1 MNGDSSAAHYRKH
14 ACDYDASAA
23 RTMALRRRA
32 IARLALQSGD
42 VVVDAGCGTGLSFAL
57 LLEAVGRD
65 GQVIGVE
72 SSPQMMAL
80 ARQRV
85 AQEGWPNVLLIEDA
99 IERARWPVLADALL
113 FNYTHDIVRAPAALA
128 AIFRQS
134 RPGARVAAAGIKHP
148 PPASSTHRAGLI
160 LCAFTDDT
168 SPGAVTP
175 VLRAS
180 MHLGIYWCATFPV
193 CRLRPRCSEPAISP
207 GEDCPAWN
215 KRPLPFVVR
224 GAV

>member
-14 ACDYDASAA
+14 ARDYDASAA

-85 AQEGWPNVLLIEDA
+85 AQAGWTNVLLIEDA

-134 RPGARVAAAGIKHP
+134 RPGARVCAAGIKHP
-148 PPASSTHRAGLI
+148 PRWLDPLRLYRRYKSRNCYTRFEGLDAPWD
-160 LCAFTDDT
+160 LLVRD
-168 SPGAVTP
+168 SPGLQVE
-175 VLRAS
+175 
-180 MHLGIYWCATFPV
+180 ATLFGTGYIAWG
-193 CRLRPRCSEPAISP
+193 RLSGLE
-207 GEDCPAWN
+207 
-215 KRPLPFVVR
+215 
-224 GAV
+224 

>member
-1 MNGDSSAAHYRKH
+1 
-14 ACDYDASAA
+14 
-23 RTMALRRRA
+23 MALRRRA

-134 RPGARVAAAGIKHP
+134 RPGARVAAAGIKNP
-148 PPASSTHRAGLI
+148 PRWLDPLRLYRRYKSRSCYTCFEGLDAPWDLLVRDI
-160 LCAFTDDT
+160 
-168 SPGAVTP
+168 PGLQVE
-175 VLRAS
+175 
-180 MHLGIYWCATFPV
+180 ATLFGTGYIAWG
-193 CRLRPRCSEPAISP
+193 RLSGLE
-207 GEDCPAWN
+207 
-215 KRPLPFVVR
+215 
-224 GAV
+224 